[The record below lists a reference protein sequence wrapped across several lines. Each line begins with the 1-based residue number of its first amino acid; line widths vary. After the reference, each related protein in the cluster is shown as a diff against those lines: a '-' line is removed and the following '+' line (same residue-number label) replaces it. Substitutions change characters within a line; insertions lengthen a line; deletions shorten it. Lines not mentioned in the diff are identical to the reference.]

1 MTTDDEINE
10 DENEQLFWT
19 LFRRARRQW
28 GFLTVK
34 DAVLL
39 VFRVLAVVART
50 NGQAVGEDEE

>member
-1 MTTDDEINE
+1 MNTDDEIQ

-19 LFRRARRQW
+19 LYRRARRQW

>member
-1 MTTDDEINE
+1 MNTDDEINE

-28 GFLTVK
+28 GFLTVR